1 MIELLKSYFTKDGRK
16 VVVLEYR
23 GGKYL
28 CSDKIGNKFFLS
40 SSELLLSKSK
50 PKIIEPVYSDNKVS
64 FSEEEFD
71 FNKPTEIEPEV
82 QEVIPQV
89 EKNFEEGAEFVD
101 FIKIPEPEPESEPE
115 EDIFDDEKPKKTE
128 VQEDDFYGDL
138 L

>member
-40 SSELLLSKSK
+40 SNELLLSKSK
-50 PKIIEPVYSDNKVS
+50 PKIIEPVYSDSKVS

-101 FIKIPEPEPESEPE
+101 FIKIPEQESEPE